1 MPAAMVMTR
10 HALLGSRW
18 ALFGVMVY
26 LGLSAN
32 LYTLFTALSAL
43 SVVVMAIAAAIR
55 EKGIRPLLKLLAM
68 GIGSILIA
76 LLGWLHY
83 LPKDGT
89 ELMMPFFNVSAL
101 GVLAL
106 IGLVWLV
113 ARHRQD
119 DARALL
125 VGILTA
131 YGWAV
136 ASMAMP
142 LLGTTLLGFRVALPI
157 ALLFAVAG
165 ALAIIDLRG
174 VGMPKFYP
182 ATVDPAKSRGV
193 TRVFAA
199 ILAF

>member
-1 MPAAMVMTR
+1 
-10 HALLGSRW
+10 
-18 ALFGVMVY
+18 
-26 LGLSAN
+26 
-32 LYTLFTALSAL
+32 
-43 SVVVMAIAAAIR
+43 
-55 EKGIRPLLKLLAM
+55 PLLKLLAM

-76 LLGWLHY
+76 LLGWFPYLLALLTQPHGPTVKAQHS
-83 LPKDGT
+83 LPKHGP

-101 GVLAL
+101 AALAL
-106 IGLVWLV
+106 IGLAWLL
-113 ARHRQD
+113 ARRRQD
-119 DARALL
+119 DARAPLVRLL
-125 VGILTA
+125 AA

-174 VGMPKFYP
+174 TGMPKFYP

-193 TRVFAA
+193 T
-199 ILAF
+199 